1 MAKNA
6 IIGLIDQ
13 PKLDETGPVMQE
25 PQAVNDEHGPGYAND
40 VGANWLRGMG
50 RGEACGKPSFDYGPS
65 GKRYG
70 K

>member
-1 MAKNA
+1 MAKKA

-13 PKLDETGPVMQE
+13 PELDEMGRVMQS
-25 PQAVNDEHGPGYAND
+25 PQAVNDEHLPNYDQD
-40 VGANWLRGMG
+40 VASNWLRGMG
-50 RGEACGKPSFDYGPS
+50 KGGACGKPSFDYGPS

>member
-1 MAKNA
+1 MAKP
-6 IIGLIDQ
+6 ITVGLIDQ
-13 PKLDETGPVMQE
+13 PVLDETGRIMQA
-25 PQAVNDEHGPGYAND
+25 PQAVNDEHLPTYDND

-50 RGEACGKPSFDYGPS
+50 KGGACGKPSFDYGPS